1 MTRKSVTKVITE
13 GHYAAEVD
21 VELLYDDSAWS
32 PYLSAEDATRLDDV
46 RLALRN
52 RDLQITIH
60 HRPLAFHHRG
70 PLYTTC
76 VHLLIP
82 GYIAV
87 P

>member
-1 MTRKSVTKVITE
+1 
-13 GHYAAEVD
+13 
-21 VELLYDDSAWS
+21 
-32 PYLSAEDATRLDDV
+32 V